1 MTTVN
6 ENVFTEAALVDSI
19 LYKTFNNNAELT
31 GMILSAIKNSIVI
44 DYSYIE
50 EQLMQIRRTK
60 ISPLSDAV
68 LQAYADGDIILL
80 YAKIKKVPQA
90 LPYFVTKMQGK
101 IKAFI
106 FVNNFGTI
114 TKSDVDSSEKYLN
127 ITMKDLY
134 VLMEGAYTSLRYAMN
149 PIKVKRTL
157 GLMKLSVNIYTDMV
171 MRILNKECSISM
183 DQDLYGKVSF
193 CIGEFFLRNVWMSEN
208 EEVNFTYALNTIHGD
223 KGVNRAEYLMLAETM
238 EQREIKD
245 INLLIEFL
253 RELSPRMKNMNFRYF
268 TQCYI
273 NMFKA
278 PAMFSMECL
287 PYFLFTIQTSMIG
300 SFIVNQPMI
309 SDITKNIKGMNMFYP
324 ELVKAVS

>member
-1 MTTVN
+1 MATVN
-6 ENVFTEAALVDSI
+6 ETIITEAALVDSV

-31 GMILSAIKNSIVI
+31 GTILSAIKNSIVI
-44 DYSYIE
+44 DSSYIE

-68 LQAYADGDIILL
+68 LQAYANGDIILL
-80 YAKIKKVPQA
+80 YAKIKKVPQM

-114 TKSDVDSSEKYLN
+114 TASDVDSSSKYLN

-134 VLMEGAYTSLRYAMN
+134 VLMEGAYTGLRYALN
-149 PIKVKRTL
+149 PLRVKRTL
-157 GLMKLSVNIYTDMV
+157 GLMKLSTCIYTDMV

-183 DQDLYGKVSF
+183 DQDLHAKMSF
-193 CIGEFFLRNVWMSEN
+193 TIGEFFLRNIWMSEN

-223 KGVNRAEYLMLAETM
+223 KNVNRAEYLMVAESM
-238 EQREIKD
+238 KEREIND
-245 INLLIEFL
+245 ANLLIEFL
-253 RELSPRMKNMNFRYF
+253 KEFSPRLKSMNFRYF

-273 NMFKA
+273 NMYKA

-287 PYFLFTIQTSMIG
+287 PYFLFAIQTSMIG

>member
-19 LYKTFNNNAELT
+19 LYKTFNNNAALT
-31 GMILSAIKNSIVI
+31 GTILSAIKNSIVI
-44 DYSYIE
+44 DSSYIE

-60 ISPLSDAV
+60 FSPLSDSV

-80 YAKIKKVPQA
+80 YAKNTKVPQA
-90 LPYFVTKMQGK
+90 LPFFVTKKQSK
-101 IKAFI
+101 FQAFI
-106 FVNNFGTI
+106 FVNNFGSI
-114 TKSDVDSSEKYLN
+114 TKSDVDSSVKYLN

-134 VLMEGAYTSLRYAMN
+134 VLMEGAYVGLRYAFN

-157 GLMKLSVNIYTDMV
+157 GLMKLSANIYTDMV

-193 CIGEFFLRNVWMSEN
+193 CIGEFFLRNIWMSEN